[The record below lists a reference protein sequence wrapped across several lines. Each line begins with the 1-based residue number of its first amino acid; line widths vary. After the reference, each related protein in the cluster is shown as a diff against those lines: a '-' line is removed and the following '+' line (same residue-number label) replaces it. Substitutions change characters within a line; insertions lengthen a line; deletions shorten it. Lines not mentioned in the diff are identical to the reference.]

1 MNITTLIALIIGF
14 FIGGNFG
21 LFIACLVMFGKDKDF

>member
-1 MNITTLIALIIGF
+1 MNITTLIAFTIGF

-21 LFIACLVMFGKDKDF
+21 LFIACLVMYGKDENF